1 MANQHYYGFSV
12 LDYSNEKSGSKVNF
26 GAVTAINI
34 AGVLAQIGDLRTAIG
49 NIILGVVGSDRW
61 IGDSSTLTST
71 PPADPGAQVELK
83 FQFTYEGAT
92 SHKKFRVE
100 IPTADPTKT
109 IAGSDMVDM
118 TDTDIAA
125 FVTAFETLAKSPD
138 DDTEAVN
145 IIEGRLVGRNI

>member
-1 MANQHYYGFSV
+1 MASQHYYGFSV

-26 GAVTAINI
+26 GAVTALNI

-61 IGDSSTLTST
+61 IGDSTTLTST
-71 PPADPGAQVELK
+71 PPADAGAQVELK

-92 SHKKFRVE
+92 SHKKFRIE

-109 IAGSDMVDM
+109 LPGTDMVDM
-118 TDTDIAA
+118 ADTDIAA

-138 DDTEAVN
+138 NDTEAVN
-145 IIEGRLVGRNI
+145 VIEGRLVGRNV